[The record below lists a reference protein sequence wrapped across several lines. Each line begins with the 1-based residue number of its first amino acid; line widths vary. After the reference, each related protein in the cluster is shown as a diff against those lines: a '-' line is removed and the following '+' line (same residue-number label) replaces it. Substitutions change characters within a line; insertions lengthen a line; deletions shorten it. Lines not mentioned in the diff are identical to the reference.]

1 MELFKRLIVEE
12 DGQGL
17 VEYTL
22 IVLLVALVF
31 WVAIKST
38 NVGNQLSSSWGDIS
52 TCLSNPT
59 GCGAAS

>member
-1 MELFKRLIVEE
+1 MELLKRLVVEE

-31 WVAIKST
+31 WVAIKGT
-38 NVGNQLSSSWGDIS
+38 DVGTTLANSWTSIEA
-52 TCLSNPT
+52 CLSNPQ
-59 GCGAAS
+59 GCGGGS